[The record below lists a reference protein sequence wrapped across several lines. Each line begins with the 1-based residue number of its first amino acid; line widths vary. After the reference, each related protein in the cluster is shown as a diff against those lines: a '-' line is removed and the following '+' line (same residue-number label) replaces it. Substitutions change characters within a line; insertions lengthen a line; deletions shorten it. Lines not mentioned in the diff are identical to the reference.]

1 MPTWGELLKEFNETR
16 QPNGLRDSDKVR
28 RKYLTALSEYTKRP
42 VIAYYT
48 AFLENRSSGSSMDL
62 QINLGDIQ
70 AIMECLSGIRQGGP
84 LDLII
89 HSPGGL
95 AEATES
101 IVSYLRTKFSHIR
114 AIVPIAAM
122 SAATMLALSCDEIVM
137 ARHSQLGPIDPQF
150 FLNTP
155 EGIRSS
161 PGQAILDQFELAK
174 DECRDIKN
182 LAAWT
187 PILRSYAPGLL
198 ALCKD
203 QQHLSELL
211 VAKWLQQ
218 YMFRGRKDAEEQAK
232 KVAKWFADYSEFK
245 SHGRPVRI
253 DQLEELELNVTAL
266 EKDQNLQDAVLSVHH
281 CFTHTF
287 SSAPHVTKIVENNVG
302 KAYVRI
308 SMAGELIVRKQQQK
322 PDPIVTRQ
330 QLKKTQRR
338 KS

>member
-1 MPTWGELLKEFNETR
+1 MPTWGELLKEFEATR
-16 QPNGLRDSDKVR
+16 QPNGTRDNDLIR
-28 RKYLTALSEYTKRP
+28 RKYLMALSDYTKRP

-48 AFLENRSSGSSMDL
+48 AFLEGRPVGSPMDL

-70 AIMECLSGIRQGGP
+70 AIMECLSGIPHGGP

-101 IVSYLRTKFSHIR
+101 IVSYLRNKFTHIR

-122 SAATMLALSCDEIVM
+122 SAATMLALSCDEILM
-137 ARHSQLGPIDPQF
+137 GYHSQLGPIDPQF
-150 FLNTP
+150 ILNTP

-174 DECRDIKN
+174 EECKNIKN

-198 ALCKD
+198 AQCKD
-203 QQHLSELL
+203 QQELAERM
-211 VAKWLQQ
+211 VAEWLEQ
-218 YMFRGRKDAEEQAK
+218 YMFHGRKDAMAQAQT
-232 KVAKWFADYSEFK
+232 VAKWFANYKEFK

-253 DQLEELELNVTAL
+253 EQLKELELNVKIL
-266 EKDQNLQDAVLSVHH
+266 EEDQGLQDAVLSVHH
-281 CFTHTF
+281 CFMHTLTGG
-287 SSAPHVTKIVENNVG
+287 PHVVKIVENNVG
-302 KAYVRI
+302 KAYVKI
-308 SMAGELIVRKQQQK
+308 TQLIVQKGQQK
-322 PDPIVTRQ
+322 PTPVVNRQ
-330 QLKKTQRR
+330 QFKKTPRSKR